1 MIVPDVWAADLIQGE
16 FLIKYLLVGCVLRVY
31 KKWMSCFLLGV
42 KDVHNHTE

>member
-16 FLIKYLLVGCVLRVY
+16 FLIKYLLVAVYWGCTKMDV
-31 KKWMSCFLLGV
+31 MFLLGV